1 MVLFR
6 FILILLLIYF
16 LVNLIR
22 KMLFP
27 NNKGRRTYSGYQG
40 DSHQKREGEVNIQT
54 GASSHKKRI
63 DKDDGEY
70 VKFEEISDDKSD

>member
-16 LVNLIR
+16 LVSLIR

-27 NNKGRRTYSGYQG
+27 STRGRKTYSGYQG
-40 DSHQKREGEVNIQT
+40 DSQQKREGEVHIQT
-54 GASSHKKRI
+54 GASSDKKRI
-63 DKDDGEY
+63 DRDDGEY
-70 VKFEEISDDKSD
+70 VKFEEISDDKPD